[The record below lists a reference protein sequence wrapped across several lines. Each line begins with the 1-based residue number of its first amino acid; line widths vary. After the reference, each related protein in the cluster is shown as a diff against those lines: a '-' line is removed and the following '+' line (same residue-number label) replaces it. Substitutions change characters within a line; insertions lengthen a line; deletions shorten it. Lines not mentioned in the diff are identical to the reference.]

1 MDAISDTEDGILA
14 FLDSKFEADRASLYL
29 GVYGLLQAV
38 YVQQDAVINLCKSLD
53 IGENIKNYPRLFEIR
68 EIRNDSVGH
77 PTKRK
82 SKTKDGPTSYHFIPQ
97 RSVGASGFDIISM
110 FSNGSSKYKHV
121 DIPSIVL
128 DQQRYISGILSK
140 VIDKLVQE
148 EKEHKDKFRMEKL
161 ADIFDKNIHYSFEK
175 ITEAIRGT
183 KPSGLGLGSLEKIQK
198 IIHNFRE
205 AVKRRDEA
213 YYESFQDKYDLIEHA
228 ILKLQIFFQL
238 AENGE
243 VSDEDIKNARIF
255 NVFLYG
261 QVDELKKEA
270 EDIDNDYADG

>member
-1 MDAISDTEDGILA
+1 
-14 FLDSKFEADRASLYL
+14 
-29 GVYGLLQAV
+29 
-38 YVQQDAVINLCKSLD
+38 
-53 IGENIKNYPRLFEIR
+53 
-68 EIRNDSVGH
+68 
-77 PTKRK
+77 
-82 SKTKDGPTSYHFIPQ
+82 
-97 RSVGASGFDIISM
+97 
-110 FSNGSSKYKHV
+110 
-121 DIPSIVL
+121 
-128 DQQRYISGILSK
+128 
-140 VIDKLVQE
+140 
-148 EKEHKDKFRMEKL
+148 MEKL